1 MLPPTQSM
9 ATVPAV
15 LIMVPGAAA
24 YRSIAGV
31 IGGDTVAAIQNA
43 TTAVFV
49 VVALAIGLTV
59 ARVLTERE
67 WSLPAR

>member
-1 MLPPTQSM
+1 MTL
-9 ATVPAV
+9 TVPAV

-24 YRSIAGV
+24 YRAITGV
-31 IGGDTVAAIQNA
+31 IGDDTLAAIQNGF
-43 TTAVFV
+43 TTVFV

-59 ARVLTERE
+59 SRVLTERE